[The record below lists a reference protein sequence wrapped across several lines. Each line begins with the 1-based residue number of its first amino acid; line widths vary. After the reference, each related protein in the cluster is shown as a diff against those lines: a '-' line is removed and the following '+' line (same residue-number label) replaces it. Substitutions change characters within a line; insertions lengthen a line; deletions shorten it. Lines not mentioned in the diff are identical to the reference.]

1 MMPHAKQAA
10 LALALATA
18 ACGTATAPD
27 RHQAYPFADPSTGL
41 IYHWVPGELP
51 VRYWVAPDAGQ
62 VRGFVESGVEAWS
75 NQFLYGE
82 FRGILVE
89 DSTDADVI
97 VRVTPATP
105 PAGPPTDAPAVIGAC
120 RGVTTYEL
128 DQGGEQ
134 LAGPF
139 HVTVDWDVRFA
150 DADVINCLERL
161 TIHEIGHTLGIFSHS
176 SNERDLMFTAP
187 QVRTPSDD
195 DRQTVELLYH
205 TSRTIRSSR

>member
-1 MMPHAKQAA
+1 MPHAERAA

-18 ACGTATAPD
+18 ACGTATSPD
-27 RHQAYPFADPSTGL
+27 RQKAYEFADPSTQL
-41 IYHWVPGELP
+41 VFHWVPTELP
-51 VRYWVAPDAGQ
+51 VRYWVAPDAGP
-62 VRGFVESGVEAWS
+62 VRDFVETGVTAWS

-97 VRVTPATP
+97 VRITPATP
-105 PAGPPTDAPAVIGAC
+105 PAGSPTDAPPVVGAC
-120 RGVTTYEL
+120 RGVTTYDLEP
-128 DQGGEQ
+128 GEDR

-150 DADVINCLERL
+150 DLDVVNCLERV

-176 SNERDLMFTAP
+176 SNALDLMFTAP

-195 DRQTVELLYH
+195 DRQTVDILYH
-205 TSRTIRSSR
+205 TSRTIRSYR